1 MTSEYR
7 KTLLYSAIAACLGL
21 GLISAPVLAQDAE
34 EEVVE
39 TPEGV
44 EVEEVVV
51 DESSETE
58 DRISVTGSLIRRDEF
73 NSTSPILVITAET
86 QAQLGQVDTA
96 EFLQKSSIAAGSTQ
110 INNQFAGFVVE
121 GGTGV
126 NTVSLRGL
134 GAQRTLVLLNGR
146 RPGAAGTRG
155 EVGAFDL
162 NVIPSSIIQ
171 RVEILK
177 DGASSI
183 YGSDAVAGVANII
196 TRRSVDRPELTV
208 RASVPFNPGGET
220 YDVSGAYGWNF
231 DRGSI
236 VVAGEWQLRE
246 ELMTNDRGFLSCS
259 QDLYTDIEGNNIDRE
274 DRSITAGKDL
284 FGCRNLY
291 ANTGIDALF
300 GDRYIP
306 SPDGTT
312 IGLIPGYRPRDNGTY
327 AGGGQAYYEDVLNFD
342 FYNATAINRQERTSL
357 YGSSDFS
364 LDLFGGTQWNTE
376 WLYTRRETEARGWR
390 QFFPLTGGATALIP
404 IYGYAN
410 SPEFITPVPSGIA
423 QPVMPY
429 PSNTDV
435 KVDYYYVATGLE
447 GDLGI
452 GDNWTWSLNTSYSY
466 SDGDYTRNSI
476 VASRSGDVRFD
487 DTAPQVDYFSP
498 GILSGDNMDQLI
510 NAVGVEHTGNTVY
523 DQFVL
528 TGIATGNLFD
538 LPAGPVGAAV
548 GAEYRWFSI
557 DDQPS
562 EFSRGGDLWGESS
575 ALVTKGSDDVT
586 ELFAE
591 IEVPLIAGA
600 PFAESITFN
609 GSARV
614 FDYKSAGSDSVWKA
628 GLNWQVTPSVRI
640 RGSKGTSYRAP
651 ALYELFLG
659 DQTAFVGQLS
669 IDPCIEWG
677 ESTNEFI
684 RDNCASAGIP
694 ADFTGGT
701 SSATIVSGGGAG
713 VLEPEKSDAFTA
725 GFILTPTF
733 INASLAVDYFEIE
746 VRDQIAQLSGGA
758 ILGGCYGAPIY
769 PNAFCDLFTRFPS
782 NAPTNALAVDTVRA
796 SYLNVDLQTTQGI
809 DATVRYD
816 RDFSFGSLLFESNA
830 TWIFEDIQQLFDP
843 SLASG
848 FESNDLNTL
857 VGRPKM
863 VANGRLAFTSGDFTY
878 TWGTNYVRR
887 TSNEPNVNPVTTY
900 FGFPNAQ
907 RDVVA
912 ERRFFHTF
920 SVFYNQADWSVLV
933 GVDNVF
939 DAKPPTLS
947 SSAGSSRRGNIPLGA
962 TQYPLR
968 GRTAFARLN
977 YRF

>member
-1 MTSEYR
+1 MEISYR
-7 KTLLYSAIAACLGL
+7 RTLLYTAIASCLSFGL
-21 GLISAPVLAQDAE
+21 VAGPVWAQDPPE
-34 EEVVE
+34 EEEQTTE
-39 TPEGV
+39 TTESQEP
-44 EVEEVVV
+44 V
-51 DESSETE
+51 D
-58 DRISVTGSLIRRDEF
+58 RVSVTGSLLRRDEF
-73 NSTSPILVITAET
+73 SSASPIQVITAET

-208 RASVPFNPGGET
+208 RASMPFESGGET
-220 YDVSGAYGWNF
+220 YDISGAYGWNF
-231 DRGSI
+231 DRGSV

-246 ELMTNDRGFLSCS
+246 ELMTNDRGFLACQ
-259 QDLYTDIEGNNIDRE
+259 QDLIRDINGNIIDRE
-274 DRSITAGKDL
+274 DRSITAGTPL
-284 FGCRNLY
+284 EGCNGLY
-291 ANTGIDALF
+291 ANTVIDAIF

-306 SPDGTT
+306 APDGQT
-312 IGLIPGYRPRDNGTY
+312 IGLIPGYRPRNNGTY
-327 AGGGQAYYEDVLNFD
+327 AGGGQAYYEDVFNFD
-342 FYNATAINRQERTSL
+342 FLNSTAINRQERLSL
-357 YGSSDFS
+357 YASSDMS
-364 LDLFGGTQWNTE
+364 LDMFGGAQWNTE
-376 WLYTRRETEARGWR
+376 WLFTRRETEARGWR
-390 QFFPLTGGATALIP
+390 QFFPLTGGSTALIP

-410 SPEFITPVPSGIA
+410 SPEFATPVPSGIA

-435 KVDYYYVATGLE
+435 QVDYFYVATGLE
-447 GDLGI
+447 GDFSF
-452 GDNWTWSLNTSYSY
+452 GDNWTWSLNSSYSY
-466 SDGDYTRNSI
+466 SEGDYTRNSI
-476 VASRSGDVRFD
+476 VASQSGDVRFD
-487 DTAPQVDYFSP
+487 ATAPRVDYFSP
-498 GILSGDNMDQLI
+498 DILSGAAMDQLVA
-510 NAVGVEHTGNTVY
+510 AVGANHTGNTVY

-528 TGIATGNLFD
+528 TGVATGNLFD
-538 LPAGPVGAAV
+538 MPAGPVGGAI

-557 DDQPS
+557 NDQPS
-562 EFSRGGDLWGESS
+562 ELSRNGDLWGESS
-575 ALVTKGSDDVT
+575 ALVTKGSDNVT

-591 IEVPLIAGA
+591 VEVPLIAGA
-600 PFAESITFN
+600 PFAEAITFN

-628 GLNWQVTPSVRI
+628 SLNWQVNPSLRL

-659 DQTAFVGQLS
+659 DQTAFVGQLA
-669 IDPCIEWG
+669 IDPCVNWG
-677 ESTNEFI
+677 ESSNELI
-684 RDNCASAGIP
+684 RTNCAADGIP
-694 ADFTGGT
+694 PDFTGGT

-713 VLEPEKSDAFTA
+713 VLESETSDALTA
-725 GFILTPTF
+725 GFIITPTF
-733 INASLAVDYFEIE
+733 LDVSLAVDYFEIE
-746 VRDQIAQLSGGA
+746 VKDQVAQLSGGA
-758 ILGGCYGAPIY
+758 ILGGCYGAPVF
-769 PNAFCDLFTRFPS
+769 PNAFCDLFNRFPGD
-782 NAPTNALAVDTVRA
+782 AATNALAVDTVRA
-796 SYLNVDLQTTQGI
+796 SYLNVDRQTTKGI
-809 DATVRYD
+809 DASVRYD
-816 RDFSFGSLLFESNA
+816 HDFTFGSLIFESNA
-830 TWIFEDIQQLFDP
+830 TWVFEDIQQLFDP

-848 FESNDLNTL
+848 FDSNDLNTL

-863 VANGRLAFTSGDFTY
+863 VANGRLAFSQGDFTY
-878 TWGTNYVRR
+878 TWGTNYIRR
-887 TSNEPNVNPVTTY
+887 TSNEPNVNTEFTY
-900 FGFPNAQ
+900 FGFPRAQ

-912 ERRFFHTF
+912 ERRFLHSF
-920 SVFYNQADWSVLV
+920 SVFYNQANWSALL
-933 GVDNVF
+933 GIDNVF
-939 DAKPPTLS
+939 DVKPPTLS
-947 SSAGSSRRGNIPLGA
+947 TGAATRRGNIALNA

-968 GRTAFARLN
+968 GRTVFARLN

>member
-1 MTSEYR
+1 MEITQR
-7 KTLLYSAIAACLGL
+7 RTLLYSAIAACLSFGL
-21 GLISAPVLAQDAE
+21 VVNPVWAQDQ
-34 EEVVE
+34 
-39 TPEGV
+39 
-44 EVEEVVV
+44 VEE
-51 DESSETE
+51 DEETTEVQEAQKTE
-58 DRISVTGSLIRRDEF
+58 DRIQVTGSLLRRDEF
-73 NSTSPILVITAET
+73 NSTSPIQVITAET
-86 QAQLGQVDTA
+86 QVQLGQVDTA

-110 INNQFAGFVVE
+110 LNNQFAGFVVE

-196 TRRSVDRPELTV
+196 TRRSIDRPELTV

-220 YDVSGAYGWNF
+220 YDISGAYGWNF
-231 DRGSI
+231 DRGSV

-246 ELMTNDRGFLSCS
+246 ALMTNDRGFLSCP
-259 QDLYTDIEGNNIDRE
+259 QDLYRDLNGNIIDRQ
-274 DRSITAGKDL
+274 DRSITAGTEL
-284 FGCRNLY
+284 SGCSNLY
-291 ANTGIDALF
+291 ANTVIDPIF
-300 GDRYIP
+300 GNRYIP
-306 SPDGTT
+306 APDNVT
-312 IGLIPGYRPRDNGTY
+312 IGLIPGYRPRANGRY
-327 AGGGQAYYEDVLNFD
+327 DDAGGQAFYEDVLNFD
-342 FYNATAINRQERTSL
+342 FYNVTAINRQERTSL

-364 LDLFGGTQWNTE
+364 LDLFGGSQWTTE
-376 WLYTRRETEARGWR
+376 WLYTRRDTEARGWR

-410 SPEFITPVPSGIA
+410 SPNYVTPVPSGIA

-435 KVDYYYVATGLE
+435 TVDYYYVATGLE
-447 GDLGI
+447 GDFAF
-452 GDNWTWSLNTSYSY
+452 GDNWSWSLNASYSY

-498 GILSGDNMDQLI
+498 DILSGAAMDQLI
-510 NAVGVEHTGNTVY
+510 NAVGVDHTGNTVY
-523 DQFVL
+523 DQFVI
-528 TGIATGNLFD
+528 TGVATGNLFD
-538 LPAGPVGAAV
+538 MPAGPVGGAI

-575 ALVTKGSDDVT
+575 ALVTKGSDNVT
-586 ELFAE
+586 ELFGE
-591 IEVPLIAGA
+591 IEIPLIAGA

-614 FDYKSAGSDSVWKA
+614 FDYDSAGSDSVWKA
-628 GLNWQVTPSVRI
+628 GLNWQINPSVRI

-677 ESTNEFI
+677 ESTNENI
-684 RDNCASAGIP
+684 RANCAADGIP
-694 ADFTGGT
+694 EDFAGGT

-713 VLEPEKSDAFTA
+713 VLEPEKSEAFTA
-725 GFILTPTF
+725 GFVLTPTF
-733 INASLAVDYFEIE
+733 INASVAIDYFEIE
-746 VRDQIAQLSGGA
+746 VKDQISQLSGGA
-758 ILGGCYGAPIY
+758 ILGGCYGAPVF
-769 PNAFCDLFTRFPS
+769 PNAFCDLFNRLPG

-796 SYLNVDLQTTQGI
+796 SYLNVDLQTTRGI

-816 RDFSFGSLLFESNA
+816 RDFSAGSLVFESNA
-830 TWIFEDIQQLFDP
+830 TWVFEDIQRLFDP

-887 TSNEPNVNPVTTY
+887 TSNEPNVNPTTTY

-912 ERRFFHTF
+912 ERRFFHSA
-920 SVFYNQADWSVLV
+920 SVFYNQADWSILV

-939 DAKPPTLS
+939 DAKPPTMS
-947 SSAGSSRRGNIPLGA
+947 SSAGSSLRGNVPINA

-968 GRTAFARLN
+968 GRTAFARFN